1 MKVLRWSFFQV
12 VMPGSGR
19 IFLEDCGL
27 EYLFEL
33 CRGRAAYFSR
43 ITASNTY
50 FSYVGVGLRISQGLQ
65 LPILI
70 AVMSGSGRIF
80 LRDCGL
86 EYLF

>member
-43 ITASNTY
+43 IPASNTY
-50 FSYVGVGLRISQGLQ
+50 FRYVGVGLD
-65 LPILI
+65 
-70 AVMSGSGRIF
+70 IF
-80 LRDCGL
+80 EDSGL